1 MLKKHLK
8 RALLIIK
15 KSKFSESK
23 REELSRDKTLLKSEV
38 ESSLDKLV
46 SILNNKDEHE
56 LVEELLGVMEKLEI
70 IFYD

>member
-1 MLKKHLK
+1 M
-8 RALLIIK
+8 LIIK